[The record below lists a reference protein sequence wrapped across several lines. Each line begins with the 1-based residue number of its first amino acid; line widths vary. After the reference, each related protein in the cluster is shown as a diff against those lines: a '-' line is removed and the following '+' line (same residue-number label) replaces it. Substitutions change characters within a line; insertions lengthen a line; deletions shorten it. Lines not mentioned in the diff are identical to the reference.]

1 MHSRQIIKL
10 VFTFLF
16 LASVVYGQEVRYTDS
31 WSEQGFT
38 LSQAEHSGIK
48 VIHSV
53 NSFEFRQ
60 ATVNGE
66 PMTVVTMPGVLLPND
81 EGAPD
86 LPGHGRYIAIP
97 AGATAR
103 LNVVR
108 MQTETYSDIMLAP
121 APRIPFEDDDS
132 PLHYEKNM
140 AIYGEDAFYPSEP
153 VKLSQP
159 ARLRGVDVVMLGIT
173 PFQYNPVSGEL
184 IVIRDIEVEVVFEGG
199 NGQFGENRYR
209 SRWWDPILA
218 DALMNFSS
226 LPPVDHNLIHMG
238 NHDAGDGCEYLIIT
252 PDDSD
257 FVMWADSIATF
268 RNKQGIL
275 TQVVTLTEVGGNT
288 VADIEGFIDNAY
300 NNWTI
305 PPSAVLL
312 LGDFGSSMSNNVIAP
327 IYNNY
332 CASDNIYADV
342 DGDHLPEMALARIT
356 ANDATQLET
365 MVTKFLNHETNPPTN
380 PDFYDNP
387 ITAVGWQTTR
397 WFQICGE
404 TVGGYWKNEL
414 GKNPVRIN
422 DVYSGTPGS
431 VWSTAT
437 NTSTVVDYFGP
448 DGLGYIPS
456 SPSTLG
462 GWTGGSATMINNTI
476 NNGSFIMLHRDH
488 GSETGWGEP
497 SYGNSSINGLQN
509 TDLIFVMSINCLTGK
524 YNWSSECFTEKFHR
538 YTYNGANSGALG
550 LTAASEVSYS
560 FVNDT
565 YVWGSID
572 NMWPDFMPDY
582 GTQFPRDFIMPAFG
596 NASGKI
602 FLQQSNWPY
611 NTSNKQVTYHLF
623 HHHGDAFLTLY
634 DEVPMNLTVNHMG
647 HIIYDSPV
655 FEITAD
661 DGSLICL
668 YYDGEIQATATG
680 TGSLQSIPIPALPLG
695 AMVSL
700 TVTKQNYYR
709 HEEQL
714 PVVDPLTA
722 DFEADLTLVCTQGSV
737 NFTDQSLGFP
747 TSWLWTFEGGT
758 PSTSTDQHPQGIV
771 YNNPGTYDVT
781 LEITGSTSTDT
792 YTRTDYIEVTGNIAM
807 AVSITASAED
817 VCESDTVTFSA
828 QVTNGGISP
837 AYQWK
842 RNGNNVGEGY
852 DSYIVSGLAD
862 GDIIE
867 CEVTSAYTCASPNP
881 AMSNAIVMSVTPLS
895 LVAVN
900 IETDTTTICEGK
912 QVIFTAIPQNGGDA
926 PGYQWKVNGEDAGTP
941 HYQFVT
947 TELADGDTVCCVLTS
962 NAYCVAGNPAMSNE
976 IIMTVLEELA
986 VAVTIEA
993 SDTNSC
999 EGDEVT
1005 FTAIPENEGDN
1016 PVYQWKLNGEN
1027 VGENSPTF
1035 IITALEDG
1043 DEVTC
1048 ELTSSYGCAIDN
1060 PAISAPLAMTVRP
1073 YPGIQNMPM
1082 GPSYVNLYQT
1092 QESTFI
1098 ANNDP
1103 NTEDYI
1109 WTVTPE
1115 EAWDELIVDS
1125 NHLVVQWSPDFT
1137 GQVTIN
1143 VYGVNDCGDG
1153 PVSEDK
1159 IVTVDY
1165 VTGLPENDG
1174 DINISIFPNPNS
1186 GSFTLQLTSVEN
1198 TEITLR
1204 IRNMLGENVFV
1215 DESLKT
1221 GGDYQRVI
1229 DLGSEAD
1236 GIYFLI
1242 LETNR
1247 QVYTKKIVIQH

>member
-1 MHSRQIIKL
+1 MSL
-10 VFTFLF
+10 VVSGEQLN
-16 LASVVYGQEVRYTDS
+16 YTDS
-31 WSEQGFT
+31 WSDHGFT
-38 LSQAEHSGIK
+38 LVQSDQSGVR

-53 NSFEFRQ
+53 NSFQWGQ
-60 ATVNGE
+60 AIINDE
-66 PMTVVTMPGVLLPND
+66 AMTVIAMPGVMLPND

-86 LPGHGRYIAIP
+86 LPGQGRYIAIP
-97 AGATAR
+97 SGATAR
-103 LNVVR
+103 LNVIR
-108 MQTETYSDIMLAP
+108 MQTETFSDVSLAP

-140 AIYGEDAFYPSEP
+140 AIYGKDAFYPSEP
-153 VKLSQP
+153 VKLSQS

-173 PFQYNPVSGEL
+173 PFQYNPVSREL
-184 IVIRDIEVEVVFEGG
+184 VVIRDIEVEIIFEGG
-199 NGQFGENRYR
+199 SSQFGEQRYR

-218 DALMNFSS
+218 DALLNFSS
-226 LPPVDHNLIHMG
+226 LPPVDYNNIHLG
-238 NHDAGDGCEYLIIT
+238 NHDSGDGCEYLIIT
-252 PDDSD
+252 PDGSD

-275 TQVVTLTEVGGNT
+275 TEVVTLTEVGGNT
-288 VADIEGFIDNAY
+288 VSDIETFVDNAY
-300 NNWTI
+300 NNWTV

-342 DGDHLPEMALARIT
+342 DGDHLPEMAFARIT
-356 ANDATQLET
+356 ANDAGQLET

-414 GKNPVRIN
+414 AKNPVRIN
-422 DVYSGTPGS
+422 DIYSGTPGT

-448 DGLGYIPS
+448 DGLGYIPA

-462 GWTGGSATMINNTI
+462 GWTGGSATIINNTI

-509 TDLIFVMSINCLTGK
+509 TDLIFVMSVNCLTGK
-524 YNWSSECFTEKFHR
+524 YNWSNECFTEKFHR

-582 GTQFPRDFIMPAFG
+582 GTQFPHDFVMPAFG
-596 NASGKI
+596 NAAGKI
-602 FLQQSNWPY
+602 FLQQSSWPY

-647 HIIYDSPV
+647 HIIYGSAA
-655 FEITAD
+655 FEMTAD
-661 DGSLICL
+661 DGSFICL

-714 PVVDPLTA
+714 QVVDPLTA
-722 DFEADLTLVCTQGSV
+722 GFEADLTLVCSQGSV

-758 PSTSTDQHPQGIV
+758 PATSTAQHPQGIV
-771 YNNPGTYDVT
+771 YGSTGTFDVT
-781 LEITGSTSTDT
+781 LEVTGLTSTDT
-792 YTRTDYIEVTGNIAM
+792 YTRTDYIEVADNIAL
-807 AVSITASAED
+807 AATITASAED
-817 VCESDTVTFSA
+817 VCESDTITFAVQASNA
-828 QVTNGGISP
+828 GIAP
-837 AYQWK
+837 VYQWK
-842 RNGNNVGEGY
+842 RNGNNVGEGG
-852 DSYIVSGLAD
+852 DTYIVSGLTD
-862 GDIIE
+862 SDIIE
-867 CEVTSAYTCASPNP
+867 CEVTSSYSCASPNP
-881 AMSNAIVMSVTPLS
+881 AMSNAIVMSVTPLAPVS
-895 LVAVN
+895 VI
-900 IETDTTTICEGK
+900 IEADTTTICEGQ
-912 QVIFTAIPQNGGDA
+912 QVIFTAIPENGGDA
-926 PGYQWKVNGEDAGTP
+926 PLYQWKVNGEDAGTP
-941 HYQFVT
+941 HFQFVT
-947 TELADGDTVCCVLTS
+947 TGLADGDTVTCVVTS
-962 NAYCVAGNPAMSNE
+962 NAYCVSGNPATSNE
-976 IIMTVLEELA
+976 MIMTVLEELA
-986 VAVTIEA
+986 VAVSIETG
-993 SDTNSC
+993 STDIC
-999 EGDEVT
+999 EGDEAT
-1005 FTAIPENEGDN
+1005 FTAIAENGGED
-1016 PVYQWKLNGEN
+1016 PVYQWMVNGEN
-1027 VGENSPTF
+1027 VGENSNTY
-1035 IITALEDG
+1035 TTTELQDG

-1048 ELTSSYGCAIDN
+1048 ELTSTYGCAINN
-1060 PAISAPLAMTVRP
+1060 PAISLPVAMTVSP
-1073 YPGIQNMPM
+1073 YPGNLDLPF

-1092 QESTFI
+1092 QTSTYTTSI
-1098 ANNDP
+1098 DP
-1103 NTEDYI
+1103 NTVDYI
-1109 WTVTPE
+1109 WAVTPE
-1115 EAWDELIVDS
+1115 EAWTELLVDS
-1125 NHLVVQWSPDFT
+1125 NHLTVLWSLDFT
-1137 GQVTIN
+1137 GQVVIN
-1143 VYGVNDCGDG
+1143 VNGLNDCGEG

-1165 VTGLPENDG
+1165 VTGLPEDAG
-1174 DINISIFPNPNS
+1174 DFGISIFPNPNN
-1186 GSFTLQLTSVEN
+1186 GSFTLKLSSIKSMDVK
-1198 TEITLR
+1198 LR
-1204 IRNMLGENVFV
+1204 IRNSLGENVFS
-1215 DESLKT
+1215 DENLKLD
-1221 GGDYQRVI
+1221 GKYQQVI
-1229 DLGSEAD
+1229 DLGNEAD

-1247 QVYTKKIVIQH
+1247 QIYTEKIVIQH